1 MILFIILYIWMLY
14 LYIEPAGQKRASD
27 SIIELSGGLWEL
39 NVGPLQEQPV
49 LPIFFYNLSHE
60 VKCGILNLQC
70 HINA

>member
-1 MILFIILYIWMLY
+1 MLCTWVGT
-14 LYIEPAGQKRASD
+14 LSACMSARQKRASD

-39 NVGPLQEQPV
+39 NVGPLPEQPV
-49 LPIFFYNLSHE
+49 LPIFFNNLSHE